1 MGKTVA
7 SRSEIDNIFKWK
19 VEDIYESD
27 SLWEQ
32 DYSRAWA
39 LAKEECVYKGR
50 VGESADN
57 LANVLKESDDIDLL
71 SERIYVYAFMK
82 YYEDTA
88 NAAYQSMS
96 GKAQLLMIQLGEK
109 YAFLTP
115 EITAIPDGT
124 MKEYMQQPVVAPYIH
139 FLEDILADKEHALSE
154 KEERLM
160 ALASQVTSAPNEIFS
175 KFNNADIKFGDITDE
190 NGETVTLTN
199 GRYGA
204 FMESGDRDVR
214 KNAFE
219 ALYRQYGTFINTLAE
234 TYYSNVKQAIFRA
247 KARSYPSTLEMY
259 LSGSFIPKEVYTNL
273 IDTVNANLD
282 KMHSYVA
289 LRKRELGVS
298 ELHFYDIYAPMV
310 SDYKIKVTYDEA
322 KEIVLK
328 ALAPL
333 GGDYVETV
341 RQGFDTGWV
350 DVYENAG
357 KRTGAFSWGTYG
369 VHPYVFLNYTGTLN
383 DVFTLAHEMGH
394 AMHTYYSNN
403 AQPHLYAGYRIFVA
417 EVASTCNEAIL
428 IHYLL
433 ENSTDEKERKYLI
446 NHYLE
451 QFKGTLFRQT
461 MFAEFEMITH
471 GLAENGEVLNA
482 EKLCEVYRGLNEKYF
497 GPDMVIDD
505 EIALEWARIPHFYT
519 PFYVYQYATG
529 FSAAVAIASKIL
541 AGDKE
546 TLAGYRKFL
555 SCGSSMHPI
564 ELLKLCGIDM
574 SKPQVISDALE
585 VFGELV
591 ESF

>member
-1 MGKTVA
+1 MENKVV
-7 SRSEIDNIFKWK
+7 SRSEIDSIFKWR

-27 SLWEQ
+27 SLWEE
-32 DYSRAWA
+32 DYRRAEA
-39 LAKEECVYKGR
+39 LTKEECRYKGC
-50 VGESADN
+50 VGKSADN
-57 LANVLKESDDIDLL
+57 LAGVLKESDDIDLL

-88 NAAYQSMS
+88 NAAYQAMS
-96 GKAQLLMIQLGEK
+96 GRAQLLMMQIGEK

-115 EITAIPDGT
+115 EITAIPDET
-124 MKEYMQQPVVAPYIH
+124 MKEYLKNPVIAPYVH
-139 FLEDILADKEHALSE
+139 FLEDVIADKEHTLSE

-204 FMESGDRDVR
+204 FMESSHRSVR

-219 ALYRQYGTFINTLAE
+219 ALYKQYGAFINTLAA

-282 KMHSYVA
+282 KMHSYVS
-289 LRKRELGVS
+289 LRKKELGVS

-310 SDYKIKVTYDEA
+310 ADYKIKVDYDEA

-333 GGDYVETV
+333 GEDYVEVV

-350 DVYENAG
+350 DVYENEG
-357 KRTGAFSWGTYG
+357 KRSGAFSWGTYG

-394 AMHTYYSNN
+394 AMHTYYSNKT
-403 AQPHLYAGYRIFVA
+403 QPHLYAGYRIFVA

-433 ENSTDEKERKYLI
+433 ENSKDEKERKYLI

-461 MFAEFEMITH
+461 MFAEFEMTTH
-471 GLAENGEVLNA
+471 SLAENGEVLNA
-482 EKLCEVYRGLNEKYF
+482 EKLCEVYRSLNEKYF
-497 GPDMVIDD
+497 GQDMVIDD

-529 FSAAVAIASKIL
+529 FSAAIVIASKIL
-541 AGDKE
+541 AKDQE
-546 TLAGYRKFL
+546 TLAGYKKFL
-555 SCGSSMHPI
+555 SGGSSLHPI

-591 ESF
+591 DSF

>member
-1 MGKTVA
+1 MEKNVV
-7 SRSEIDNIFKWK
+7 SRSEIDNIFKWR

-27 SLWEQ
+27 SQWEN
-32 DYSRAWA
+32 DYNKACT
-39 LAKEECVYKGR
+39 LAKEECSYKGC

-71 SERIYVYAFMK
+71 TERIYVYAFMK

-96 GKAQLLMIQLGEK
+96 GRAQLLMIQVGEK

-115 EITAIPDGT
+115 EITSIPDET
-124 MKEYMQQPVVAPYIH
+124 MKEYLKQPAVAPYVH
-139 FLEDILADKEHALSE
+139 FLEDILADKEHTLSE
-154 KEERLM
+154 KEERIM

-190 NGETVTLTN
+190 NGDTVTLTN

-204 FMESGDRDVR
+204 FMESSDRGVR

-219 ALYRQYGTFINTLAE
+219 ALYKQYRAFINTLAAA
-234 TYYSNVKQAIFRA
+234 YYSNVKQAIFRA
-247 KARSYPSTLEMY
+247 KARNYPTTLEMY

-282 KMHSYVA
+282 KMHRYVA
-289 LRKRELGVS
+289 LRKKELGVS

-310 SDYKIKVTYDEA
+310 SDYKIKVDYDEA

-333 GGDYVETV
+333 GEDYVAAV
-341 RQGFDTGWV
+341 RNGFDTGWV
-350 DVYENAG
+350 DVYENQG
-357 KRTGAFSWGTYG
+357 KRSGAFSWGTYG
-369 VHPYVFLNYTGTLN
+369 VHPYVFLNYAGTLN

-433 ENSTDEKERKYLI
+433 ENSRDEKERKYLI

-471 GLAENGEVLNA
+471 SLAENGEVLNA
-482 EKLCEVYRGLNEKYF
+482 EKLCEVYRCLNEKYF
-497 GPDMVIDD
+497 GPEMVIDD

-541 AGDKE
+541 SGDSE
-546 TLAGYRKFL
+546 TLAGYKKFL
-555 SCGSSMHPI
+555 SGGSSLHPI
-564 ELLKLCGIDM
+564 ELLALCGIDM

-585 VFGELV
+585 IFGELV

>member
-1 MGKTVA
+1 MEKNVV
-7 SRSEIDNIFKWK
+7 SRSEIDNIFKWR
-19 VEDIYESD
+19 VEDIYGSD
-27 SLWEQ
+27 SQWEN
-32 DYSRAWA
+32 DYNKACA
-39 LAKEECVYKGR
+39 LAKEECSYKGC

-71 SERIYVYAFMK
+71 TERIYVYAFMK

-96 GKAQLLMIQLGEK
+96 GRAQLLMMQVGEK
-109 YAFLTP
+109 YAFLTS
-115 EITAIPDGT
+115 EITAIPDET
-124 MKEYMQQPVVAPYIH
+124 MKEYLKQPAVAPYVH
-139 FLEDILADKEHALSE
+139 FLEDILADKEHTLSE
-154 KEERLM
+154 KEERIM
-160 ALASQVTSAPNEIFS
+160 ALTSQVTSAPNEIFS

-190 NGETVTLTN
+190 NGDTVTLTN

-204 FMESGDRDVR
+204 FMESSDRGVR
-214 KNAFE
+214 KSAFE
-219 ALYRQYGTFINTLAE
+219 ALYKQYGAFINTLAAV
-234 TYYSNVKQAIFRA
+234 YYSNVKQAIFRA
-247 KARSYPSTLEMY
+247 KARNYPTTLEMY

-282 KMHSYVA
+282 KMHRYVA
-289 LRKRELGVS
+289 LRKKELGVS

-310 SDYKIKVTYDEA
+310 SDYKIKVDYDEA
-322 KEIVLK
+322 KETVLK

-333 GGDYVETV
+333 GEDYVAAV
-341 RQGFDTGWV
+341 RNGFDTGWV
-350 DVYENAG
+350 DVYENQG
-357 KRTGAFSWGTYG
+357 KRSGAFSWGTYG
-369 VHPYVFLNYTGTLN
+369 VHPYVFLNYAGTLN

-433 ENSTDEKERKYLI
+433 ENSRDEKERKYLI

-471 GLAENGEVLNA
+471 SLAENGEVLNA
-482 EKLCEVYRGLNEKYF
+482 EKLCEVYRSLNEKYF
-497 GPDMVIDD
+497 GPEMVIDN

-541 AGDKE
+541 SGDSE
-546 TLAGYRKFL
+546 TLAGYKKFL
-555 SCGSSMHPI
+555 SGGSSLHPI
-564 ELLKLCGIDM
+564 ELLALCGIDM

-585 VFGELV
+585 IFGELV